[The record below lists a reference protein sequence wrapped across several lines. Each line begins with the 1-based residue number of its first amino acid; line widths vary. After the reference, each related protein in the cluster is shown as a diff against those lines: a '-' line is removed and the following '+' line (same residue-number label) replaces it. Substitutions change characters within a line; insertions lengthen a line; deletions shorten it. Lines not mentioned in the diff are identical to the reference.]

1 MGETICISCD
11 DAAKFVAAAR
21 KIRDGFDDFNCRTA
35 ALEGA
40 AGELSKNCL
49 ALAEAAHKVDKNLVV
64 MLATVAAAYAAFGQ
78 TIGEAVNDMRA
89 GADEFSRKVRTIELE
104 TRRAAQ

>member
-1 MGETICISCD
+1 
-11 DAAKFVAAAR
+11 
-21 KIRDGFDDFNCRTA
+21 
-35 ALEGA
+35 
-40 AGELSKNCL
+40 
-49 ALAEAAHKVDKNLVV
+49 